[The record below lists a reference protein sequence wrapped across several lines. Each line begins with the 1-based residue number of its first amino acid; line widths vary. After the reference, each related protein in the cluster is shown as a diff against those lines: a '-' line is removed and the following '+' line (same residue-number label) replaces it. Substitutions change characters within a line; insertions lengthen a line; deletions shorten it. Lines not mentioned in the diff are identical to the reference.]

1 MECKPLLIH
10 KGTLWVG
17 TESHGIHLFDLKTKQ
32 LIGHY
37 TATSQTGR
45 IPGNRVNCALQDSN
59 GYIWIGFNGG
69 PGGICR
75 FNEQN
80 ESFTT
85 FYPSNSS
92 HKVRDVY
99 LSMKLPIMS
108 YGLVLVIMVCSA
120 IISQRMFSHLFLL
133 WVEKTCLSVT
143 FIKTRKIVFG

>member
-10 KGTLWVG
+10 KGALWVG

-75 FNEQN
+75 
-80 ESFTT
+80 
-85 FYPSNSS
+85 
-92 HKVRDVY
+92 D
-99 LSMKLPIMS
+99 
-108 YGLVLVIMVCSA
+108 
-120 IISQRMFSHLFLL
+120 
-133 WVEKTCLSVT
+133 
-143 FIKTRKIVFG
+143 RKERRVGKECRSRWSPYH